1 MVQLI
6 GRARLNARL
15 AAGVF
20 FCALVQG
27 CAIVIPQTTE
37 LHDAW
42 PEGLPAH
49 AELESVPFFAQ
60 EELHC
65 GPTTLATALDAA
77 GDSVTPDALVPA
89 VYLPGRH
96 GALQVEMLAAP
107 RTRGFVSYRLEPRF
121 EDVLREIAAGN
132 PVIVLQDF
140 GVWPFHLWHYAV
152 AVGFDRKEGYVV
164 LRSGTHKRQ
173 VAPFA
178 ALEYTWKDSD
188 YWSMVALAPGRVPVT
203 ANEARYFEAVAAMA
217 RVGDAK
223 AVTRGYA
230 GLLARWPG
238 DVGAT
243 VGLANAYYETGDLA
257 SAEQA
262 LRAGL
267 ERSPSSIAMLN
278 NLAQVLSDQGRNAE
292 ALRVLDEA
300 RDPGPFAAEIAK
312 TRESI
317 LQRTGNAAKK

>member
-1 MVQLI
+1 
-6 GRARLNARL
+6 
-15 AAGVF
+15 GVF

-49 AELESVPFFAQ
+49 AELDSVPFFAQ

-65 GPTTLATALDAA
+65 GPTTLATVLDAA

-107 RTRGFVSYRLEPRF
+107 RMRGFVSYRLEPRF

-152 AVGFDRKEGYVV
+152 AIGYDRMQGRIVM
-164 LRSGTHKRQ
+164 RSGVRERLE
-173 VAPFA
+173 APFA
-178 ALEYTWKDSD
+178 ALEYTWRPD
-188 YWSMVALAPGRVPVT
+188 YWAMVALAPGDIPAT
-203 ANEARYFEAVAAMA
+203 AT
-217 RVGDAK
+217 D
-223 AVTRGYA
+223 
-230 GLLARWPG
+230 
-238 DVGAT
+238 
-243 VGLANAYYETGDLA
+243 
-257 SAEQA
+257 S
-262 LRAGL
+262 
-267 ERSPSSIAMLN
+267 
-278 NLAQVLSDQGRNAE
+278 
-292 ALRVLDEA
+292 
-300 RDPGPFAAEIAK
+300 
-312 TRESI
+312 
-317 LQRTGNAAKK
+317 